1 MRKALL
7 LLLLS
12 CCLFLLGGCTEFDQV
27 EELAFAEVLGLDIT
41 EDDQIEASIQLPK
54 IAGQRSEDGSSGDSS
69 QLVYSAAGKTL
80 DEALHLLQWA
90 VPRRLDLSQL
100 ELIVVSE
107 ALAKSERFLKTA
119 NTIMA
124 TPRLYTAAR
133 LAVCSGSARAF
144 VAGEKPVIGTR
155 TSTELTAAF
164 ADYARN
170 GFIPD
175 ETFSDVFYRTRSIY
189 SDALAIHA
197 DAASPSEAQSDSG
210 SQPTSAMM
218 PSSADTDSV
227 EMQNGNRLLGAA
239 ILRKGRMIGRLSAEE
254 YLYCKLLRGEQQ
266 TFPFSA
272 AEKTVGLT
280 TLGAPA
286 IVIDHT
292 AEPMQID
299 VTLHLSIVS
308 SSNAADVDPIQAEL
322 EQRLTDVIHTCQ
334 QMGAEPFGFAATAAA
349 AFLTVHDWT
358 QFDWLSHFKSSQINV
373 SVQIHNAQT

>member
-1 MRKALL
+1 MRKASFLL
-7 LLLLS
+7 LLF
-12 CCLFLLGGCTEFDQV
+12 CCLLLLGGCTEFDQV

-41 EDDQIEASIQLPK
+41 EDDLIEASLQIPK
-54 IAGQRSEDGSSGDSS
+54 IAGQRGEDGSSSTSS

-107 ALAKSERFLKTA
+107 TLAKSERFLKTA
-119 NTIMA
+119 DTIMA

-133 LAVCSGSARAF
+133 LAVCSGSAREFISA
-144 VAGEKPVIGTR
+144 EKPVIGTR

-197 DAASPSEAQSDSG
+197 DTASQSE
-210 SQPTSAMM
+210 SQPASAMM
-218 PSSADTDSV
+218 PSNADADHIET
-227 EMQNGNRLLGAA
+227 QNSNRLLGAA
-239 ILRKGRMIGRLSAEE
+239 ILRKGLMIGKLSAEE
-254 YLYCKLLRGEQQ
+254 YLYCKLLRGERQ

-272 AEKTVGLT
+272 EEKTVGLT
-280 TLGAPA
+280 TLGAPT
-286 IVIDHT
+286 IVIDRT
-292 AEPMQID
+292 TEPMQID

-308 SSNAADVDPIQAEL
+308 SSNAAAIEPIQTAL
-322 EQRLTDVIHTCQ
+322 EEKLTNVIHTCQ
-334 QMGAEPFGFAATAAA
+334 QMGAEPFGFADTAAA
-349 AFLTVHDWT
+349 SFLAIHDWT
-358 QFDWLSHFKSSQINV
+358 EFDWLDRFKGSQINV

>member
-1 MRKALL
+1 MRKILL
-7 LLLLS
+7 LLFLP
-12 CCLFLLGGCTEFDQV
+12 CCLLLLGGCTEFDQV

-41 EDDQIEASIQLPK
+41 EDGRIKASIQLPK
-54 IAGQRSEDGSSGDSS
+54 IAGQRSEDSSSSSSS

-107 ALAKSERFLKTA
+107 TLARSERFLKTA
-119 NTIMA
+119 DTIMA

-133 LAVCSGSARAF
+133 LAVCSGNARAF

-155 TSTELTAAF
+155 TSTELTATF

-197 DAASPSEAQSDSG
+197 FTVSQSEAQSDSG
-210 SQPTSAMM
+210 SQSASAMM
-218 PSSADTDSV
+218 PSYADADHI
-227 EMQNGNRLLGAA
+227 EMQNSNRLLGAA
-239 ILRKGRMIGRLSAEE
+239 ILRKGRMIGTLSAEE

-266 TFPFSA
+266 VFPFSA

-280 TLGAPA
+280 TLGTPS
-286 IVIDHT
+286 IVIDHV
-292 AEPMQID
+292 ADPMRLD

-308 SSNAADVDPIQAEL
+308 SSNAAAVEPIQAEL
-322 EQRLTDVIHTCQ
+322 EQKLTDVIHTCQ
-334 QMGAEPFGFAATAAA
+334 QMGAEPFGFADIAAA

-358 QFDWLSHFKSSQINV
+358 QFDWINHFKSSQININ
-373 SVQIHNAQT
+373 VQIHNAQA